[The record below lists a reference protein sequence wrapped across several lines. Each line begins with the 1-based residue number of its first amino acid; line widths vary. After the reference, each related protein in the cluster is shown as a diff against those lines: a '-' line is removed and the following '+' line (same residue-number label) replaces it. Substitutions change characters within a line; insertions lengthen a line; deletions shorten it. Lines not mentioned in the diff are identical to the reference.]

1 MRVLQLGP
9 WPPPFGGVQTHLVA
23 LRRRMDQAGVPNQ
36 VVNITSA
43 PESGAPGVHYPR
55 SAAALLRTLVSLPA
69 DILHLHLGGHLSGRV
84 LALAAACTS
93 LPGRRRILTFHSGGY
108 PSSPAGQSAAPRTL
122 RGRVLRRFD
131 RIIVVNRELEQL
143 FVRFG
148 CDPRRI
154 RVILPH
160 PHPDRAAA
168 EREELEPRLESFRKD
183 HEPLLVSVNLLEQE
197 YDIPLQ
203 IESLAALREVQPRA
217 GLVVVGSGSLDAE
230 LRRVVASSPVADH
243 VLVAGDVAH
252 DQTLALILR
261 AGALLR
267 TTRFD
272 GDSISVREA
281 LALGTPVVATDTGMR
296 PEGCHLFPAG
306 SVSGLVAG
314 VRDALAAAR
323 PAPEA
328 HAEGDDLEQ
337 VLDVYRELS
346 R

>member
-1 MRVLQLGP
+1 MRVVQLGP

-23 LRRRMDQAGVPNQ
+23 LRRRMDDAGVPNQ

-55 SAAALLRTLVSLPA
+55 SAAALLRTLLSVPA
-69 DILHLHLGGHLSGRV
+69 DIIHLHLGGHLSGRL
-84 LALAAACTS
+84 LALAALCTS
-93 LPGRRRILTFHSGGY
+93 LPGRRSVLTFHSGGY
-108 PSSPAGQSAAPRTL
+108 PSSPAGQSASPRTL
-122 RGRVLRRFD
+122 RGRILRRFD
-131 RIIVVNRELEQL
+131 RIVVVNRELEQL

-148 CDPRRI
+148 CAPSRI

-168 EREELEPRLESFRKD
+168 EREVLEPGLEAFRRAHD
-183 HEPLLVSVNLLEQE
+183 PLLVSVNLLEPE
-197 YDIPLQ
+197 YDIALQ
-203 IESLAALREVQPRA
+203 IDALAAIRDGHPQA
-217 GLVVVGSGSLDAE
+217 GLVVVGSGSQDGE
-230 LRRVVASSPVADH
+230 IRRVAASSPVAEH
-243 VLVAGDVAH
+243 TLVTGDVAH
-252 DQTLALILR
+252 GQTLALILR

-296 PEGCHLFPAG
+296 PDGCHLFPVG
-306 SVSGLVAG
+306 SLSGLVEAARG
-314 VRDALAAAR
+314 ALDAAR
-323 PAPEA
+323 PTPEED
-328 HAEGDDLEQ
+328 AEGDDLDQ
-337 VLDVYRELS
+337 VLKVYRELS

>member
-1 MRVLQLGP
+1 MRVTQLGP

-23 LRRRMDQAGVPNQ
+23 LRRRMDHAGVPNQ

-43 PESGAPGVHYPR
+43 PESGVPGVHYPR

-69 DILHLHLGGHLSGRV
+69 DILHLHLGGHVSGRV
-84 LALAAACTS
+84 LALAAACTAI
-93 LPGRRRILTFHSGGY
+93 PGRRSVLTFHSGGY
-108 PSSPAGQSAAPRTL
+108 PSSPAGQSASPRTI

-160 PHPDRAAA
+160 PHPDRTAT
-168 EREELEPRLESFRKD
+168 EREVLKPRLESFRRAHD
-183 HEPLLVSVNLLEQE
+183 PLLVSVNLLEPE

-203 IESLAALREVQPRA
+203 IESLTAIREVHPRA
-217 GLVVVGSGSLDAE
+217 GLVVVGSGSLDGE
-230 LRRVVASSPVADH
+230 LRRVAASSPVAEH
-243 VLVAGDVAH
+243 VIITGDVPH
-252 DQTLALILR
+252 EQTLALILR
-261 AGALLR
+261 AGTLLR

-296 PEGCHLFPAG
+296 PEDCHLFPVG
-306 SVSGLVAG
+306 SLSGLVAAT
-314 VRDALAAAR
+314 RHALDAER
-323 PAPEA
+323 PMPDVG
-328 HAEGDDLEQ
+328 AEGDDLDQ